1 MNQEPRPVV
10 AFLGVC
16 ERSLHQTLVGHPK
29 FGKIDLYGLCNLIPC
44 AFFPTTLQG
53 FEFFFAVSGVHLL
66 TDLEFR
72 IHLPGGGG
80 YLSFP
85 VVITRKEQNEP
96 GTESSVA
103 LPETIELSPDWALLV
118 VHHKEDAGLVIRP
131 GRCRVT
137 FVTGGEEHTAGWLA
151 LEHVPPPPLTQDRVD
166 AILSN
171 PAGVRTAQM
180 KFQCNHCHD
189 SMAVYTGLE
198 RNGDYER
205 QGCVWYKELPDAFSC
220 GCGKLRMDLTLL
232 REHYHD
238 VLGQVPKLGGKLDNT
253 QRYQESKIESVC
265 TAFAKLVSSD
275 PQEEV
280 VQQFIQNNTILLT
293 VFGPKR
299 IFFKPPLLTKHKADI
314 GILNHKK
321 ELLLIELERP
331 SLQLLKQGGG
341 VCAELNKPLQQVND
355 WLHLAEEQRV
365 AVLSCIGNLNLAD
378 VSRVRGVIVAGTDKG
393 YDPEQLRHFKW
404 MNFGSEIT
412 VFTYDELISYVVSL
426 VRSVGNL

>member
-1 MNQEPRPVV
+1 VDQGPRPNV
-10 AFLGVC
+10 AFLGAC
-16 ERSLHQTLVGHPK
+16 DRSLYQTLVGHPQ
-29 FGKIDLYGLCNLIPC
+29 FAKIDLYGLCNLIPC

-85 VVITRKEQNEP
+85 FGITRKEPDEP
-96 GTESSVA
+96 ETDSPVA
-103 LPETIELSPDWALLV
+103 PPETIELSPDWSLLV
-118 VHHKEDAGLVIRP
+118 VRHKEDSGLVSRP

-137 FVTGGEEHTAGWLA
+137 FVTGGDEHTTGWLS

-171 PAGVRTAQM
+171 PAGVKTARM

-198 RNGDYER
+198 RNGDYEK
-205 QGCVWYKELPDAFSC
+205 QGYVWYKELPDAYSC
-220 GCGKLRMDLTLL
+220 GCGTLRIDLTLL
-232 REHYHD
+232 REHYHG
-238 VLGQVPKLGGKLDNT
+238 VLGDVPKLGGKLDNT
-253 QRYQESKIESVC
+253 QRYQQSRIEGVC
-265 TAFAKLVSSD
+265 TAFAKLVSGD
-275 PQEEV
+275 PPEEA

-293 VFGPKR
+293 IFGPKR

-331 SLQLLKQGGG
+331 SLQILRQDGGI
-341 VCAELNKPLQQVND
+341 CAELNKPLQQVND

-365 AVLSCIGNLNLAD
+365 AVLSCIGNLTLTD
-378 VSRVRGVIVAGTDKG
+378 VSKVRGIIVAGTDKG
-393 YDPEQLRHFKW
+393 YDTEQLRHFKW
-404 MNFGSEIT
+404 MDFGSDIT
-412 VFTYDELISYVVSL
+412 VFTYDDLISYVVSL
-426 VRSVGNL
+426 VRAVGNL